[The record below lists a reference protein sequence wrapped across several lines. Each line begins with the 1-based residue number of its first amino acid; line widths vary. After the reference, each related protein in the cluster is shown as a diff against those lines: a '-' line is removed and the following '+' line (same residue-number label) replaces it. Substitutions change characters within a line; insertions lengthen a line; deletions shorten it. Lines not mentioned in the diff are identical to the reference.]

1 MSNIIDD
8 FLEWSPKLALSGMMD
23 KQQTAN
29 ATEANPPTDVS
40 GTATEEVVE
49 HLNTDPSGAAGTE
62 HIVEDL
68 NDEIRSDR
76 FADEKTVDN

>member
-1 MSNIIDD
+1 
-8 FLEWSPKLALSGMMD
+8 MMD

-49 HLNTDPSGAAGTE
+49 DLNTDPSGAAGTE